1 MLKSGGKSRENNYH
15 LLDGVGSVLGGVG
28 RCWEVLGGVGRC
40 WEVFLFK
47 ACMRAPIDSNMRAEK
62 K

>member
-1 MLKSGGKSRENNYH
+1 M
-15 LLDGVGSVLGGVG
+15 LDGVGRCWECVGSVLGGVG
-28 RCWEVLGGVGRC
+28 RFWEVLGGVGRC